1 MATKPA
7 APAFAFGEDEEST
20 LANQR
25 YKDAYDRLTQA
36 IETRSEK
43 PWFDPTL
50 LAVAQG
56 FLAPN
61 RTGNFFEALGNAAG
75 TLGKAEEAQQAKEIE
90 LAKMR
95 MELAGMGLSQ
105 ANQRAAM
112 KMYTEGA
119 QPPAGP
125 STEGQQPAS
134 PSSVALKSMGIEDQG
149 VQVAPAVPLIPKKQ
163 FIASQLLK
171 GGNAPDAEIAYDKY
185 VRDDIKISQN
195 GMLYQGSTGRLFEMP
210 DPTPVQVPFLS
221 LNGELFQTTKS
232 RARELD
238 RLTSI
243 GDNEGRIALEN
254 KIRGLGTKPAPK
266 PAPAPA
272 PYVRGTPDAMVSAA
286 SVTESPAAN
295 PPAFT
300 TPENQGPVTTA
311 QFDPEKNGYGRATV
325 PSQGIGGPT
334 GITVKPA
341 NFGPP
346 PAFAPA
352 APTPAAPPAAVTPS
366 ETPISAGMR
375 SPAEQ
380 ERLKAELDSKR
391 KIAEAKQIALD
402 KAEIDRTIGAEARL
416 QEGIGTKR
424 AGLAIATETEIAQNA
439 KRAGTLFSAAD
450 TVLNSV
456 KRSPNYFGVFAKP
469 GLLNA
474 AGATLAEAA
483 KPGGRFTIV
492 DVEQRVLQAMP
503 GTTQENLLDR
513 ERAASALA
521 EMELSYTQTY
531 MDKQGAVTEGERK
544 ITRAIPGG
552 LSNSPKF
559 LEIKSKLL
567 RERAQYDMDVN
578 TAFEEYLRAKPNGN
592 ALDFTRNSPLYKEIH
607 KNFEITTAQI
617 AKTLPALPSKERP
630 AAPANQPSNPAA
642 SYAEGLLRRRSQ

>member
-1 MATKPA
+1 MATKPP

-36 IETRSEK
+36 IEARSEK

-50 LAVAQG
+50 LAAAQG
-56 FLAPN
+56 FLAPT

-75 TLGKAEEAQQAKEIE
+75 TLGKAEEEQRAKAIE
-90 LAKMR
+90 LANMR
-95 MELAGMGLSQ
+95 MELAGMGVGQ

-112 KMYTEGA
+112 RMYTEGA

-125 STEGQQPAS
+125 STGGQQPEP
-134 PSSVALKSMGIEDQG
+134 PSSGVLKSMGIEDQG

-163 FIASQLLK
+163 FIASQLIK
-171 GGNAPDAEIAYDKY
+171 GGNVPDAEIAYDKY

-210 DPTPVQVPFLS
+210 DPNPVQVPFLS

-243 GDNEGRIALEN
+243 GDNEGRVALEN
-254 KIRGLGTKPAPK
+254 KIRGLGKPTPK

-272 PYVRGTPDAMVSAA
+272 PAPAPYVPKPPSGP
-286 SVTESPAAN
+286 VTEN
-295 PPAFT
+295 PPMGAVPMT
-300 TPENQGPVTTA
+300 TPEDQERVTTGTTNPADFGYKPA
-311 QFDPEKNGYGRATV
+311 QVGNLSAPAVVTA
-325 PSQGIGGPT
+325 
-334 GITVKPA
+334 KPA

-346 PAFAPA
+346 PALSR
-352 APTPAAPPAAVTPS
+352 AAVTPS
-366 ETPISAGMR
+366 EPPPSAGMM

-380 ERLKAELDSKR
+380 ERRKAKAESER
-391 KIAEAKQIALD
+391 KIEEARQMALD
-402 KAEIDRTIGAEARL
+402 KAEIERTAGAQAKFE
-416 QEGIGTKR
+416 EGVGGKR
-424 AGLAIATETEIAQNA
+424 AELAMATETEIAQNA

-450 TVLNSV
+450 TVINSV

-474 AGATLAEAA
+474 AGATLSEAA

-513 ERAASALA
+513 EKAASALA
-521 EMELSYTQTY
+521 EIELGYTQTY
-531 MDKQGAVTEGERK
+531 LAKQGAVTEGERK
-544 ITRAIPGG
+544 IVRAIPGG
-552 LSNSPKF
+552 LSSSPKF
-559 LEIKSKLL
+559 LEIKSKLI

-578 TAFEEYLRAKPNGN
+578 TAFEEYMRAKPNGN
-592 ALDFTRNSPLYKEIH
+592 ALDFTRNNTLYKEIRR
-607 KNFEITTAQI
+607 NFEITTAEI
-617 AKTLPALPSKERP
+617 AKTLPALPSKERR
-630 AAPANQPSNPAA
+630 AAPANESSNPAA